1 MAWMTKK
8 LKQDKKDREK
18 AEDTAAVL
26 MGKVKCPYCRGT
38 GLGFDQR
45 SHTLK
50 HQKCPNCKGKRCI
63 KKPKDPTDEYVKVI
77 QHLDGIVGETTFGD
91 SPDGNQP

>member
-1 MAWMTKK
+1 MNKRIKK
-8 LKQDKKDREK
+8 LLEQDRKDREK

-38 GLGFDQR
+38 GKR
-45 SHTLK
+45 SWTLEDS
-50 HQKCPNCKGKRCI
+50 KCRQCQGKRWL

-77 QHLDGIVGETTFGD
+77 QHLDGIVGGTTFVG
-91 SPDGNQP
+91 